1 MKSNLS
7 EELNK
12 AFLEATI
19 YGTGLIR
26 ITSTINGIE
35 VKNVPIKDIKE
46 LLGELDETL

>member
-7 EELNK
+7 EELSK

-46 LLGELDETL
+46 LLKGLDDSI